1 MDPILVED
9 YSSVETITNDS
20 DSENDGE
27 FTLPSN
33 FGFLQLFDIRLPTLT
48 FIKKAHRKDERV

>member
-9 YSSVETITNDS
+9 YSSVETITNVS

-27 FTLPSN
+27 FKIPSN
-33 FGFLQLFDIRLPTLT
+33 FGFLQLFDIREPTLT
-48 FIKKAHRKDERV
+48 FIKKTHRKDERV